1 MHPNIG
7 MALTSEQ
14 VEILKQS
21 LLLFSILHTDNKPEH
36 SEIARALSEYL
47 DEQRNSTVCVLED
60 TVIEVNVEYSLDVFD
75 HTHTR

>member
-21 LLLFSILHTDNKPEH
+21 LLLFSILHTDNKPER

>member
-21 LLLFSILHTDNKPEH
+21 LLLFSILHTDSKPER

-47 DEQRNSTVCVLED
+47 DEQSNSTVCVLED